1 MIPKQKIDDDLRIPD
16 STTGGLNLNFD
27 NWNFG
32 SNSTLPTGEGLRTEL
47 GIGPPKTWSNPNP
60 KADPAGAW
68 SREGAFGESGWA
80 MPAIQGIGAAAN
92 IGLGFMNYR
101 EAKKT
106 RQEQT
111 RQFNKNFEM
120 QSNVLAGRIKDRYYA
135 RQRMGGSS
143 NYGSA
148 DEAVSAVM
156 KR

>member
-1 MIPKQKIDDDLRIPD
+1 MSELVPFNDDG
-16 STTGGLNLNFD
+16 STNQSWWKE
-27 NWNFG
+27 WNNG
-32 SNSTLPTGEGLRTEL
+32 QYATE
-47 GIGPPKTWSNPNP
+47 PKTTSAN
-60 KADPAGAW
+60 AW

-92 IGLGFMNYR
+92 IGLGIMNYR

-106 RQEQT
+106 RQEQS

-120 QSNVLAGRIKDRYYA
+120 QSNVLEARIRDRYNA

-143 NYGSA
+143 NYKTA

>member
-1 MIPKQKIDDDLRIPD
+1 MSNLVPFSWDDGFDFEKYM
-16 STTGGLNLNFD
+16 GG
-27 NWNFG
+27 G
-32 SNSTLPTGEGLRTEL
+32 ATKPPPT
-47 GIGPPKTWSNPNP
+47 P
-60 KADPAGAW
+60 GAW

-92 IGLGFMNYR
+92 IGLGIMNYR

-106 RQEQT
+106 RQEQS
-111 RQFNKNFEM
+111 RQFNKNFDM
-120 QSNVLAGRIKDRYYA
+120 QSNVLEGRIRDRYEA

-148 DEAVSAVM
+148 DEAVKATM